1 MEIILRQVIEL
12 TDSILNSLLGFI
24 ALVIS
29 ISVGIG
35 TLRQRANEPNEKRW
49 REIEE
54 WKDEVDDKLGRD
66 YRVLNRVENQMDRR
80 QDFEH
85 IMLASMKGILSHLA
99 EGNHDDQLRKISRD
113 IDDYLLNRHRSE
125 SAGDV

>member
-1 MEIILRQVIEL
+1 MDYQVKFESAVIEVL
-12 TDSILNSLLGFI
+12 AKSRIDGNVLFLPEGQL
-24 ALVIS
+24 
-29 ISVGIG
+29 
-35 TLRQRANEPNEKRW
+35 
-49 REIEE
+49 EE

-66 YRVLNRVENQMDRR
+66 YRVLNRVDKQMDRR

-125 SAGDV
+125 SAGDD